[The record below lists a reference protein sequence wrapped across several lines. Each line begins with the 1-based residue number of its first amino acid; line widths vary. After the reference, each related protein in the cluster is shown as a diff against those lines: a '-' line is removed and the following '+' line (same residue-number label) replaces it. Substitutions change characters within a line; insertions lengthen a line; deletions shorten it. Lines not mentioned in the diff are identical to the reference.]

1 MDYFTISNNWFS
13 WFTTFIQIN
22 IRERGDRLILHF
34 WFQYYQKFVYSYIIQ
49 KKKMLLIYTTHTKK
63 NLNKKI
69 HTVLRR
75 HTTTKICNVC
85 FEEEKKMM
93 NNYYAV
99 DCIQKLLHTV

>member
-1 MDYFTISNNWFS
+1 MISNNWFS
-13 WFTTFIQIN
+13 WFTTLIQIN

-49 KKKMLLIYTTHTKK
+49 KKKMLLIYTTHTQKK
-63 NLNKKI
+63 TSTRRYTLYYDDILLLRYVMYVLKK
-69 HTVLRR
+69 
-75 HTTTKICNVC
+75 
-85 FEEEKKMM
+85 KKMM